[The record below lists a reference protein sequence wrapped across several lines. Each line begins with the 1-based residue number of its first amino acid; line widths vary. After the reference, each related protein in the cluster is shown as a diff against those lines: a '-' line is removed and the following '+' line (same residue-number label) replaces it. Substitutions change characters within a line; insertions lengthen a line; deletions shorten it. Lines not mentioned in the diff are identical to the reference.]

1 MSDWDSIARLCNYLE
16 QASKELDEKV
26 HSTQSEVMKLQDIL
40 DTISPVPVSEPR
52 EEVRAP
58 RQQQNRRIF
67 RGFDH
72 KLTPQAA
79 ATSAD
84 PFSDFLM
91 YLDQYKQTSKFDR
104 SHLGDRFTKRVM
116 DFSRT
121 TAAHLHLRL
130 VPCVEK
136 LTRELERIL
145 DFDLSQ
151 PNLRFRAKYTTDK
164 ATNLM
169 QEFEKTIREFG
180 LVRRIEVF
188 AHEQAAETIIVKPT
202 RTESG
207 DQLETLANFTP
218 KQLNALYAMRGAA
231 RRNLMAAAIKEKA
244 EAHFLPFLRGCRF
257 TDDETERVNVLH
269 AAQRAFMILSH
280 DPRSYALVAAR

>member
-16 QASKELDEKV
+16 EAAKELDDKV
-26 HSTQSEVMKLQDIL
+26 HSTQSDVMKLQDIL
-40 DTISPVPVSEPR
+40 DAISPVPVSEPR

-58 RQQQNRRIF
+58 RQQQNRKVF

-72 KLTPQAA
+72 KVTPQAA
-79 ATSAD
+79 AASAN
-84 PFSDFLM
+84 PFGDFLM
-91 YLDQYKQTSKFDR
+91 YLDQYKQASKFDR
-104 SHLGDRFTKRVM
+104 SHLGDRFSKRVM

-130 VPCVEK
+130 IPCVER
-136 LTRELERIL
+136 LARELNRVL
-145 DFDLSQ
+145 DYDLSQ
-151 PNLRFRAKYTTDK
+151 PNLRLRAKYTTDK

-180 LVRRIEVF
+180 LTRRTDVF
-188 AHEQAAETIIVKPT
+188 AHEQVDEPLLAKPK
-202 RTESG
+202 RVESG

-231 RRNLMAAAIKEKA
+231 RRNLMAATIKEKA
-244 EAHFLPFLRGCRF
+244 EAHFVPFLKGCSF
-257 TDDETERVNVLH
+257 NDDETEQVNVLH

-280 DPRSYALVAAR
+280 DPRSYALVVGS